1 MEQGPD
7 SSREGEAHRLT
18 RPDGSVLQVEM
29 YGPKDGPPI
38 VLTHGWGVDS
48 TEWTYLKRQ
57 LSDRYRL
64 IVWDLPGLGLSRRPS
79 NNDYS
84 LENLARDLDAVLGLA
99 DGRPAVLV
107 GHSIGGMAT
116 LTFARLF
123 PEALGSRVAGLVLV
137 HTTYTN
143 PVRTAKGAAVY
154 TALENP
160 VIIPLLYLTIGLAP
174 IVWLMNWMRYFNGSA
189 HVSTIRSGFAGTQTW
204 EQVDFMARFQPIAW
218 PGVIARGMLGMLKYD
233 ATDTLRT
240 ISVPTLVI
248 PGDRDPV
255 CPPEAGEKIAR
266 DVPDAQLERLVP
278 AKHSGLFERN
288 EDFAKMVSR
297 FVSSCST
304 VTASSSLNQG

>member
-1 MEQGPD
+1 
-7 SSREGEAHRLT
+7 
-18 RPDGSVLQVEM
+18 
-29 YGPKDGPPI
+29 
-38 VLTHGWGVDS
+38 
-48 TEWTYLKRQ
+48 
-57 LSDRYRL
+57 
-64 IVWDLPGLGLSRRPS
+64 
-79 NNDYS
+79 
-84 LENLARDLDAVLGLA
+84 
-99 DGRPAVLV
+99 
-107 GHSIGGMAT
+107 
-116 LTFARLF
+116 
-123 PEALGSRVAGLVLV
+123 
-137 HTTYTN
+137 
-143 PVRTAKGAAVY
+143 VY